1 MAPILPTEWTVNQE
15 KKILSL
21 LYETKKNKRGLA
33 ASGYLSSKVLCYHMP
48 TQPCAAP
55 TALLRCSAGHTQI
68 SKKTEPTLARAHNHT
83 GQKDPAMNS
92 NERSSVR
99 CRLTTPGSSGMHSV
113 Y

>member
-1 MAPILPTEWTVNQE
+1 M
-15 KKILSL
+15 LSL
-21 LYETKKNKRGLA
+21 LYETIKERRLA
-33 ASGYLSSKVLCYHMP
+33 ASGYLSSEVLCYHMP
-48 TQPCAAP
+48 TRPCAAP

-68 SKKTEPTLARAHNHT
+68 SKKAEPALARAHNRT

-99 CRLTTPGSSGMHSV
+99 RRLTTPGSSGMHSI